1 MNTARMTPTT
11 REERKMKNRI
21 KWKGRGG
28 YADGFTE
35 ERIPCGEVEE
45 EEEEEEEKLEVAEK
59 R

>member
-1 MNTARMTPTT
+1 
-11 REERKMKNRI
+11 MKNRI